1 MKIERFINS
10 PVPSNTYILV
20 DEPSKECA
28 IVDPGTN
35 GSQEIINY
43 IDNSHLEPKF
53 ILLTHGDFDHVWGV
67 NSLKDAFSKLQLVA
81 SKEAARLM
89 AIPQSYF
96 SALYFGK
103 PEPYSIEKVDVIIDE
118 IGNQLVWRDNNIQ
131 FIQTPGHTTCSNL
144 ILFNDLLFSGDTIL
158 KDTKPFIQK
167 RHGGDKETFKK
178 SVRWILDNFK
188 DDVIV
193 YPGHG
198 EVFKFGEI
206 REYYEKYI
214 TTR

>member
-1 MKIERFINS
+1 MKIVRFINS

-20 DEPSKECA
+20 DEPSKECVV
-28 IVDPGTN
+28 IDPGTN
-35 GSQEIINY
+35 GSQEVIKY
-43 IDNSHLEPKF
+43 IVDNHLAPKY

-67 NSLKDAFSKLQLVA
+67 NSLKETFPAIRIVA
-81 SKEAARLM
+81 SKEAARMM

-96 SALYFGK
+96 SALYFGR
-103 PEPYSIEKVDVIIDE
+103 PEPYSVEKVDCIIDE
-118 IGNQLVWRDNNIQ
+118 NGNQLVWRDNIIL

-158 KDTKPFIQK
+158 KDTKPYIQK

-178 SVRWILDNFK
+178 SVNWILNNFK
-188 DDVIV
+188 DDAMV

-198 EVFKFGEI
+198 DVFHFGEI
-206 REYYEKYI
+206 REFYVKYI
-214 TTR
+214 EL

>member
-1 MKIERFINS
+1 MKIHRFINS
-10 PVPSNTYILV
+10 PVPSNTYIIE
-20 DEPSKECA
+20 DENTNECVV
-28 IVDPGTN
+28 VDPGTN
-35 GSQEIINY
+35 GSKDIIQFVE
-43 IDNSHLEPKF
+43 DNRLVPVY
-53 ILLTHGDFDHVWGV
+53 ILLTHSDFDHVWGV
-67 NSLKDAFSKLQLVA
+67 KSLKETFPAIQIVA

-103 PEPYSIEKVDVIIDE
+103 PEPYSIEKVDIIIDE
-118 IGNQLVWRDNNIQ
+118 IGNQLVWQNNNIR

-167 RHGGDKETFKK
+167 RHGGEKAVFKK
-178 SVRWILDNFK
+178 SVRWILDTFN
-188 DDVIV
+188 DDIVV

-198 EVFKFGEI
+198 EMFCLGEV

-214 TTR
+214 KQ

>member
-20 DEPSKECA
+20 DEPSKECV

-35 GSQEIINY
+35 GSQEVIKY
-43 IDNSHLEPKF
+43 IVDNHFAPKY

-67 NSLKDAFSKLQLVA
+67 NSLKETFPTIQIVA

-103 PEPYSIEKVDVIIDE
+103 PEPYSIDNVDIIIDE
-118 IGNQLVWRDNNIQ
+118 NGNQLVWQNNNIR

-167 RHGGDKETFKK
+167 RHGGDKEVFKK
-178 SVRWILDNFK
+178 SVRWILDTFH
-188 DDVIV
+188 DDTKV
-193 YPGHG
+193 YSGHG
-198 EVFKFGEI
+198 GVFCFGEV

-214 TTR
+214 TQ